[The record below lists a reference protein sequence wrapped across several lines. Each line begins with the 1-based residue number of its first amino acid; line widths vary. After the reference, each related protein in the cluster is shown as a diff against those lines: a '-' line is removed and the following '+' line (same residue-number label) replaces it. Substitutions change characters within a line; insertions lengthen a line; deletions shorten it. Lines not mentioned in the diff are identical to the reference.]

1 MLMDR
6 LTTFSL
12 RADLTGTAA
21 GATAYSDVLDL
32 SVRRDLGT
40 ADMDTSIVFTTLPAG
55 PAGATLNAAI
65 QTSDDNVTYNTLLET
80 APQPIA
86 QFTPQQPWL
95 FRGELPTGVLRYLRI
110 AYTPSAALTAGAVT
124 AQSGA
129 DWPRN
134 PNYPRNYVA

>member
-12 RADLTGTAA
+12 RADLTG
-21 GATAYSDVLDL
+21 ATGTVYSDVLDL
-32 SVRRDLGT
+32 SVRRDLGP
-40 ADMDTSIVFTTLPAG
+40 ADMETSISFTTLPAG

-65 QTSDDNVTYNTLLET
+65 QTSDDNVTYVTLLET
-80 APQPIA
+80 SAQPIA
-86 QFTPQQPWL
+86 QFTPQNPWL
-95 FRGELPTGVLRYLRI
+95 FRGDLPAGVLRYLRV

-124 AQSGA
+124 AQTGA